1 MKRLLLPILIISLIV
16 GGCKFFPGKKE
27 VKKVDTMALWQHK
40 QDSINKI
47 QAAIAA
53 KEKATQDSLQRVQE
67 MLAKFHFHVIIGSF
81 KVPTNADSWLQE
93 VVKMG
98 YNNAKIIDSP
108 NGFKLVSIGAYE
120 SYSLAFTEINKI
132 NEGKEEQDKLELWIF
147 DSK

>member
-1 MKRLLLPILIISLIV
+1 MKRIIVPILLLTLLAS
-16 GGCKFFPGKKE
+16 GCKFFPKKE
-27 VKKVDTMALWQHK
+27 SKKVDTLVAWQHK
-40 QDSINKI
+40 QDSINNI

-53 KEKATQDSLQRVQE
+53 KEAAVRDSLQRVQE
-67 MLAKFHFHVIIGSF
+67 LLDKFHFNVIIGSF

-120 SYSLAFTEINKI
+120 TYSKAFTQIEKI
-132 NEGKEEQDKLELWIF
+132 NEGKEEADKTELWVF